1 MPSLQRKNSIAPLLE
16 PKQYPYQD
24 GNFRVRAN
32 RGKGRFFI
40 LSRLFF
46 THASI
51 RTVFATVN

>member
-32 RGKGRFFI
+32 RGKGSFF

-51 RTVFATVN
+51 HNVFATVN